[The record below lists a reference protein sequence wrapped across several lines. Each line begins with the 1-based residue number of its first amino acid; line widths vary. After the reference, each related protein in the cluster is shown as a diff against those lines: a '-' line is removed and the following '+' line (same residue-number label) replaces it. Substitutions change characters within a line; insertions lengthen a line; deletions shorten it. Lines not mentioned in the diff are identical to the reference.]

1 MQWIQKKKK
10 CKNLQPNILQS
21 WRKNENTHDKF
32 YDKKSVFCRKIQ
44 FWFTKYLCKKR
55 AGKHWLLKWKFV
67 FRLFRQN
74 GPDGNRTRVQK
85 SIPCSSTSVV
95 YYFTFP
101 PRNLNKHNS
110 RFSSFMIR
118 PHTQSLICVVSH
130 VVEAWLL
137 KRGCSRSDC
146 CP

>member
-1 MQWIQKKKK
+1 MRILMTNFMTKKLFFAEKYSFDLQNIYVKK
-10 CKNLQPNILQS
+10 EPETVDCSNQNS
-21 WRKNENTHDKF
+21 
-32 YDKKSVFCRKIQ
+32 
-44 FWFTKYLCKKR
+44 
-55 AGKHWLLKWKFV
+55 
-67 FRLFRQN
+67 FRQN